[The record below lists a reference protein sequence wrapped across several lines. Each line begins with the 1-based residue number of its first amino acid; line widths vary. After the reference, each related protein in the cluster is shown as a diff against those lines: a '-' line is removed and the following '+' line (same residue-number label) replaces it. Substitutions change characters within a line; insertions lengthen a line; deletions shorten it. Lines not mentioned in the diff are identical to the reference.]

1 MATDQSNETWLDGA
15 RLLGYVRIAVYVLV
29 SLLALSLL
37 AVGTIAIIAEIK
49 GTWHWAIHLQSTV
62 SYIGL
67 FVSRLLIV
75 LVPLFVILVIGRR
88 VVDDA

>member
-15 RLLGYVRIAVYVLV
+15 GLLGYVRIAVYVLV